1 MTALTVARYL
11 ALLVPVA
18 AVLAAAW
25 HTRPDR
31 RRRGAAL
38 IGTVAAGVGILAL
51 NMVAGAAGWWRFAAV
66 TGSALGTPADLWL
79 GWALLWGAL
88 PALVRVPVPLTLAAL
103 GFLDLL
109 IMPRLTALVTLGERW
124 LVGEAIGLAAVALP
138 AILLGRW
145 VADERRLPARATLQL
160 VTFAGLTLWLIPAVA
175 IDLGDGSWSHL
186 AGLPRWG
193 VSLVV
198 QAVALVAL
206 PGVLA
211 VREFVE
217 RGGGT
222 PYPWDPPR
230 TLVTT
235 GPYAYV
241 ANPMQL
247 SGVGLLLVAAAVT
260 HSATLVAA
268 AASTALF
275 AAFIAGPHEHRD
287 LTRRHGAAWAGYRA
301 HVRTW
306 WPRWRPYVEEPARLH
321 LSVTCDMCDA
331 TAGAV
336 GALGPRGLTIHP
348 AEEYPRPLRRARYEA
363 PDGYAADGVAAVARG
378 LEHVHL
384 GWAAVGWALR
394 VPVLDRLATLIA
406 DGVGAGPRDLPAVR
420 GSGP

>member
-11 ALLVPVA
+11 ALLVPIA

-25 HTRPDR
+25 HARPDR

-51 NMVAGAAGWWRFAAV
+51 NVVAGAAGWWRFSPV
-66 TGSALGTPADLWL
+66 TGSALGTPVDLWL
-79 GWALLWGAL
+79 GWALIWGAL
-88 PALVRVPVPLTLAAL
+88 PTLVRLPVPLTLAAL
-103 GFLDLL
+103 AWLDLL
-109 IMPRLTALVTLGERW
+109 VMPRLTALVTLGERW

-145 VADERRLPARATLQL
+145 VAEERRLPARATLQL

-186 AGLPRWG
+186 ADLPRWG

-247 SGVGLLLVAAAVT
+247 SAVGLLLVVAAVT
-260 HSATLVAA
+260 HSTTLVAA

-275 AAFIAGPHEHRD
+275 AAFVAGPHEHRD
-287 LTRRHGAAWAGYRA
+287 LTRRHGAAWARYRA

-306 WPRWRPYVEEPARLH
+306 WPRWRPYVEAPAG
-321 LSVTCDMCDA
+321 LSVTDA
-331 TAGAV
+331 TA
-336 GALGPRGLTIHP
+336 TC
-348 AEEYPRPLRRARYEA
+348 
-363 PDGYAADGVAAVARG
+363 
-378 LEHVHL
+378 
-384 GWAAVGWALR
+384 
-394 VPVLDRLATLIA
+394 RL
-406 DGVGAGPRDLPAVR
+406 
-420 GSGP
+420 